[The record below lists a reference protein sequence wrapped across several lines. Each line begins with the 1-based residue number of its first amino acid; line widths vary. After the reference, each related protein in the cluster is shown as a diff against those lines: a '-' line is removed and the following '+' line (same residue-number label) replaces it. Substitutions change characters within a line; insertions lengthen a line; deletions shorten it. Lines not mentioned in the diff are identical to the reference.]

1 MQSGGQE
8 VDRELRRRSVCVYL
22 FVCVTVHRST
32 RISTVHMK
40 MCEDIMN
47 MRCVWMNSYIHEYM
61 CEFIC
66 ASYMSTYVNK
76 GVTLKKSVKVKMHN

>member
-1 MQSGGQE
+1 M
-8 VDRELRRRSVCVYL
+8 RLLICVCE
-22 FVCVTVHRST
+22 TVHRST

-47 MRCVWMNSYIHEYM
+47 MSRCVWMNSYIHEYM